1 MPKLVK
7 NKQLVVGDDWLNQT
21 AVNIPVDCDLDTLDI
36 DYKNTPL
43 ITIEFT
49 LFMDGRAFSIARTL
63 REQFDYTGELRALG
77 NFIPDQLHYLSRCGF
92 DAFQFADEVEDSTI
106 QECLNAF
113 SEHYQAAVDD
123 PQPLFR
129 RRA

>member
-7 NKQLVVGDDWLNQT
+7 NKQLVSDNDWETQA
-21 AVNIPVDCDLDTLDI
+21 AVILPVDCDLDALDI
-36 DYKNTPL
+36 DLKNTPL
-43 ITIEFT
+43 IAIEFT
-49 LFMDGRAFSIARTL
+49 TFMDGRAFSIARTL

-92 DAFQFADEVEDSTI
+92 DAFQFPDDVEDSTI